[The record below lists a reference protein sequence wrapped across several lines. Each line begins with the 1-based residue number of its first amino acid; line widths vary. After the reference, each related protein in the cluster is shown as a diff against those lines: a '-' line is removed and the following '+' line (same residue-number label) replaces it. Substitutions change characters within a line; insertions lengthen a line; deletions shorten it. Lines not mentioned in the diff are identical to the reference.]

1 MTNIPYDVSEKKVWL
16 NSIAANN
23 VDKLHNDRFH
33 SALRI
38 DAFLKNDQKLI
49 SDILVTNGF
58 ESSENGL
65 RDYLENWIK
74 IMSPEYIIVR

>member
-1 MTNIPYDVSEKKVWL
+1 MTNIPYDESEKKVWL
-16 NSIAANN
+16 NSTAANK
-23 VDKLHNDRFH
+23 VDALHNDRFH

-49 SDILVTNGF
+49 SNILVTNGF
-58 ESSENGL
+58 EASENGL

-74 IMSPEYIIVR
+74 IMSPDYIIVR

>member
-1 MTNIPYDVSEKKVWL
+1 MTNIPYDESEKKVWL
-16 NSIAANN
+16 NSTATNKVN
-23 VDKLHNDRFH
+23 ELHNDRFH

-58 ESSENGL
+58 EASENGL